1 MIQVNNKMDVK
12 KSSMI
17 IISEI
22 GSPLGIIEDGE
33 IIKQEAY
40 LQKIG
45 CYQVP
50 VGMYPEID
58 GERRAMMKIP
68 GGPEAWWDIFGL
80 YEKNNEE
87 MKDMGVIRVDG
98 YDGTMLVTIKGESS
112 EIENISY
119 RVGKYILK
127 KLNRASFF

>member
-22 GSPLGIIEDGE
+22 GSPLEIVEDGK
-33 IIKQEAY
+33 IIKQKAY

-50 VGMYPEID
+50 VGLYPEIN
-58 GERRAMMKIP
+58 GERRAIMKIP
-68 GGPEAWWDIFGL
+68 SGPEAWWDISRL

-87 MKDMGVIRVDG
+87 MKNMGAIWVDG
-98 YDGTMLVTIKGESS
+98 YDGTMLVAIKGESS